1 MSENKENFIIETLK
15 FSLIAILIVLP
26 FRIFIAQPFLVS
38 GASMSPNFET
48 GHYLIVDQLSYNFT
62 EPQRGEVVV
71 FRYPKNPKKFFI
83 KRIIG
88 LPYETVKIE
97 GQTVLI
103 KNINSPDGFELKE
116 PYIKNIGD
124 NNSEITLAKDEYF
137 VMGDNRPAS
146 SDSRTWGA
154 LPKNLIVGRAFLRLF
169 PFSEMLASTCLSE
182 FKALRTRL

>member
-15 FSLIAILIVLP
+15 FSIIAILIVLP

-62 EPQRGEVVV
+62 DPERGEVVV
-71 FRYPKNPKKFFI
+71 FKYPKDPKKFFI

-88 LPYETVKIE
+88 LPNETIKIE
-97 GQTVLI
+97 GQKVFI
-103 KNINSPDGFELKE
+103 KNEEFPNGFELKE
-116 PYIKNIGD
+116 PYIENIGR
-124 NNSEITLAKDEYF
+124 NKSQVSLNEDEYF

-146 SDSRTWGA
+146 SDSRAWGS
-154 LPKNLIVGRAFLRLF
+154 LSRELIVGRAFLRLF
-169 PFSEMLASTCLSE
+169 PFNKISVFPENLE
-182 FKALRTRL
+182 KF

>member
-48 GHYLIVDQLSYNFT
+48 GHYLIVDQLSYNFQK
-62 EPQRGEVVV
+62 PKRGEVII

-83 KRIIG
+83 KRVIG
-88 LPYETVKIE
+88 LPNETVLLENEIV
-97 GQTVLI
+97 TI
-103 KNINSPDGFELKE
+103 KNEDNLEGFQLNEEYLDFFSNTNSTTTLTDG
-116 PYIKNIGD
+116 
-124 NNSEITLAKDEYF
+124 EYF

-146 SDSRTWGA
+146 SDSRSWGV
-154 LPKNLIVGRAFLRLF
+154 LKEELIIGRAFLRLF
-169 PFSEMLASTCLSE
+169 PFNQIELFPE
-182 FKALRTRL
+182 FEINN

>member
-48 GHYLIVDQLSYNFT
+48 GHYLIVDQLSYNFE
-62 EPQRGEVVV
+62 EPQRGEVIV
-71 FRYPKNPKKFFI
+71 FRYPKDPKKFFI

-88 LPYETVKIE
+88 LPNEVVILENKTV
-97 GQTVLI
+97 TI
-103 KNINSPDGFELKE
+103 KNINNPDGFKLSES
-116 PYIKNIGD
+116 YVKNFSD
-124 NNSEITLAKDEYF
+124 NNMKITLSEGEYF

-146 SDSRTWGA
+146 SDSRSWGV
-154 LPKNLIVGRAFLRLF
+154 LQEDLIIGRSFLRLF
-169 PFSEMLASTCLSE
+169 PFNEIELFPE
-182 FKALRTRL
+182 YPEDF

>member
-48 GHYLIVDQLSYNFT
+48 GHYLIVDQLSYNFQKP
-62 EPQRGEVVV
+62 ERGEVII

-88 LPYETVKIE
+88 LPNETVIINDKDII
-97 GQTVLI
+97 I
-103 KNINSPDGFELKE
+103 KNEENPEGFKLKE
-116 PYIKNIGD
+116 PYIKFFS
-124 NNSEITLAKDEYF
+124 NNDLETVLTEGEYF
-137 VMGDNRPAS
+137 VLGDNRPSS
-146 SDSRTWGA
+146 SDSRFWGV
-154 LPKNLIVGRAFLRLF
+154 LQEDLIIGRALVRLF
-169 PFSEMLASTCLSE
+169 PLTQIRLFPEYAE
-182 FKALRTRL
+182 NFKSYNQ

>member
-48 GHYLIVDQLSYNFT
+48 GHYLIVDQLSYNFQK
-62 EPQRGEVVV
+62 PSRGEVII

-83 KRIIG
+83 KRLIG
-88 LPYETVKIE
+88 LPDETIILKDD
-97 GQTVLI
+97 TVTI
-103 KNINSPDGFELKE
+103 KNKTNPEGFQLNEDYLKFFS
-116 PYIKNIGD
+116 N
-124 NNSEITLAKDEYF
+124 NNSEITLAEGEYF

-146 SDSRTWGA
+146 SDSRSWGV
-154 LPKNLIVGRAFLRLF
+154 LNEKLIIGRALLRLF
-169 PFSEMLASTCLSE
+169 PFSQIELFPE
-182 FKALRTRL
+182 FAKNL

>member
-15 FSLIAILIVLP
+15 FSIIAILIVLP

-62 EPQRGEVVV
+62 EPKRGEVVV
-71 FRYPKNPKKFFI
+71 FKYPKDPKKFFI

-88 LPYETVKIE
+88 LPNETIKIE
-97 GQTVLI
+97 GQKVFI
-103 KNINSPDGFELKE
+103 KNEESPNGFELNE
-116 PYIKNIGD
+116 PYIENIGH
-124 NNSEITLAKDEYF
+124 NKSEISLGKDEYF

-146 SDSRTWGA
+146 SDSRVWGS
-154 LPKNLIVGRAFLRLF
+154 LSRELIVGRAFLRLF
-169 PFSEMLASTCLSE
+169 PFNKIKVFPENLNK
-182 FKALRTRL
+182 F

>member
-48 GHYLIVDQLSYNFT
+48 GHYLIVDQLSYNFKN
-62 EPQRGEVVV
+62 PQRGEVVV
-71 FRYPKNPKKFFI
+71 FKYPNDTKKFFI

-88 LPYETVKIE
+88 LPNETIKIE
-97 GQTVLI
+97 GSKVFI
-103 KNINSPDGFELKE
+103 KNGKNPNGIEIKEDYIENLGQNNIEVTLNS
-116 PYIKNIGD
+116 
-124 NNSEITLAKDEYF
+124 DEYY

-146 SDSRTWGA
+146 SDSRTWGS
-154 LPKNLIVGRAFLRLF
+154 LSEKLIIGRAFLRLF
-169 PFSEMLASTCLSE
+169 PFNEISVFPESLSK
-182 FKALRTRL
+182 F

>member
-1 MSENKENFIIETLK
+1 MNENKENFIIETLK

-62 EPQRGEVVV
+62 EPARGEVIV
-71 FRYPKNPKKFFI
+71 FKYPGDHKKFFI

-88 LPYETVKIE
+88 LPNE
-97 GQTVLI
+97 TVLI
-103 KNINSPDGFELKE
+103 KSSKIFIKNEENPNGFELKE
-116 PYIKNIGD
+116 PYIKNLG
-124 NNSEITLAKDEYF
+124 NNESEMSLGEDEYF

-146 SDSRTWGA
+146 SDSRTWGS
-154 LPKNLIVGRAFLRLF
+154 LPKDLIIGRAFLRLF
-169 PFSEMLASTCLSE
+169 PFNQIE
-182 FKALRTRL
+182 FFPESSNKF

>member
-48 GHYLIVDQLSYNFT
+48 GHYLIVDQLSYNFQK
-62 EPQRGEVVV
+62 PKRGEVII

-83 KRIIG
+83 KRVIG
-88 LPYETVKIE
+88 LPNETIILKE
-97 GQTVLI
+97 GVVTIQ
-103 KNINSPDGFELKE
+103 NEDNPDGFIVEE
-116 PYIKNIGD
+116 PYIKFHSKRNLEMNLTKG
-124 NNSEITLAKDEYF
+124 EYF

-146 SDSRTWGA
+146 SDSRSWGV
-154 LPKNLIVGRAFLRLF
+154 LSEKLIIGRALIRLF
-169 PFSEMLASTCLSE
+169 PFTKIELFPEYTE
-182 FKALRTRL
+182 DF

>member
-48 GHYLIVDQLSYNFT
+48 GHYLIVDQLSYNFK
-62 EPQRGEVVV
+62 EPTRGEVII
-71 FRYPKNPKKFFI
+71 FKYPNDTKKFFI

-88 LPYETVKIE
+88 LPQETIILEGSKIF
-97 GQTVLI
+97 I
-103 KNINSPDGFELKE
+103 KNKDNPQEFELKE
-116 PYIKNIGD
+116 NYLKNLG
-124 NNSEITLAKDEYF
+124 NNKSEITLGENEYF

-146 SDSRTWGA
+146 SDSRVWGP
-154 LPKNLIVGRAFLRLF
+154 LPKDLIVGRAFLRLF
-169 PFSEMLASTCLSE
+169 PFNQIEIFPESLNK
-182 FKALRTRL
+182 F

>member
-48 GHYLIVDQLSYNFT
+48 GHYLIVDQLSYNFKN
-62 EPQRGEVVV
+62 PQRGEVVV
-71 FRYPKNPKKFFI
+71 FKYPNDTKKFFI

-88 LPYETVKIE
+88 LPNETVKIE
-97 GQTVLI
+97 GSKIFI
-103 KNINSPDGFELKE
+103 KNEENPNGIELKE
-116 PYIKNIGD
+116 NYVENLGQ
-124 NNSEITLAKDEYF
+124 NNTEITLKDDEYF

-146 SDSRTWGA
+146 SDSRVWGP
-154 LPKNLIVGRAFLRLF
+154 LSEKLIVGRAFLRLF
-169 PFSEMLASTCLSE
+169 PFNEISVFPESSNK
-182 FKALRTRL
+182 F

>member
-48 GHYLIVDQLSYNFT
+48 GHYLIVDQLSYNFQKP
-62 EPQRGEVVV
+62 ERGEVIV

-83 KRIIG
+83 KRIIA
-88 LPYETVKIE
+88 LPNETIKIN
-97 GQTVLI
+97 GSQVTI
-103 KNINSPDGFELKE
+103 INEENPNGFVLKE
-116 PYIKNIGD
+116 DYLKFKSIN
-124 NNSEITLAKDEYF
+124 TLKTSLGEKEYF

-146 SDSRTWGA
+146 SDSRTWGV
-154 LPKNLIVGRAFLRLF
+154 LQEEFLIGRAFLRLF
-169 PFSEMLASTCLSE
+169 PFTQISIFPEYA
-182 FKALRTRL
+182 KD

>member
-48 GHYLIVDQLSYNFT
+48 GHYLIVDQLSYNFQN
-62 EPQRGEVVV
+62 PQRGEVIV

-88 LPYETVKIE
+88 LPGETVILNE
-97 GQTVLI
+97 HEIII
-103 KNINSPDGFELKE
+103 KNKENPDGFKMEEIYLGFHSNENLK
-116 PYIKNIGD
+116 
-124 NNSEITLAKDEYF
+124 ITLAEEEYY

-146 SDSRTWGA
+146 SDSRAWGV
-154 LPKNLIVGRAFLRLF
+154 LQKELIIGRAFIRLF
-169 PFSEMLASTCLSE
+169 PFNQIELFPE
-182 FKALRTRL
+182 YVEDFQKN

>member
-62 EPQRGEVVV
+62 EPARGEVII
-71 FRYPKNPKKFFI
+71 FRYPNNHKKFFI

-88 LPYETVKIE
+88 LPNETIELKGQKVIVKNDDHP
-97 GQTVLI
+97 
-103 KNINSPDGFELKE
+103 KGFELKE
-116 PYIKNIGD
+116 PYIKKHS
-124 NNSEITLAKDEYF
+124 SEKLTAVLKDGEYF
-137 VMGDNRPAS
+137 VLGDNRPAS
-146 SDSRTWGA
+146 SDSRVWGV
-154 LPKNLIVGRAFLRLF
+154 LPEDLIMGRAFLRLF
-169 PFSEMLASTCLSE
+169 PFNHIGVFPE
-182 FKALRTRL
+182 FANDFF

>member
-1 MSENKENFIIETLK
+1 MNENKENFVIETLK

-62 EPQRGEVVV
+62 EPARGEVII
-71 FRYPKNPKKFFI
+71 FRYPKNHKKFFI

-88 LPYETVKIE
+88 LPNETIELTGQKIIVKND
-97 GQTVLI
+97 
-103 KNINSPDGFELKE
+103 KYPNGFELDESYLKHFSQE
-116 PYIKNIGD
+116 
-124 NNSEITLAKDEYF
+124 NSTVILKDEEYF

-146 SDSRTWGA
+146 SDSRMWGT
-154 LPKNLIVGRAFLRLF
+154 LSENLIVGRAFLRLF
-169 PFSEMLASTCLSE
+169 PFNQIDIFPESINDFL
-182 FKALRTRL
+182 